1 MIRRIVAFM
10 MAVLVWVAQPALAQ
24 TPTVVHDLRITVLS
38 TMLAD
43 EGVGEW
49 GFAALVEA
57 DGQTILFDTGAYPDT
72 VLRNAREMKIDLSH
86 VHRLVLSHFHGDH
99 TGGLITLRKAV
110 MAGDPAALAV
120 VDAGKGILEQRYTS
134 AGKPIGGMPAF
145 YPAYQQLGGS
155 VVEHDKPVELVPGVW
170 LTGPVPRVHDEHNW
184 SSGPR
189 LMRDGKLVD
198 DPVSEDSSL
207 VIRTADGLV
216 ILTGCGHAG
225 IMNIV
230 DQARAITGEQR
241 ITAIVGGLHLFERR
255 DTELARTA
263 AWLKG
268 VRYLLA
274 AHCTG
279 IEATFRLRELLG
291 LTPRTAVIAAV
302 GSRYEAGKG
311 ITALSIAGYPGP

>member
-1 MIRRIVAFM
+1 MIRRLIAFL
-10 MAVLVWVAQPALAQ
+10 AAGLALAAQPASAK
-24 TPTVVHDLRITVLS
+24 TPALVHDLRITILS

-49 GFAALVEA
+49 GFAALVVA
-57 DGQTILFDTGAYPDT
+57 DGQAILFDTGAYPDT
-72 VLRNAREMKIDLSH
+72 VLRNAREMKIDLGH

-120 VDAGKGILEQRYTS
+120 VDAGEGILEQRYTA

-145 YPAYQQLGGS
+145 LPAYHQLGGS
-155 VVEHDKPVELVPGVW
+155 VIEHDQAVELLPGVW
-170 LTGPVPRVHDEHNW
+170 LTGPVPRLRDEHTR
-184 SSGPR
+184 GKGVM

-198 DPVSEDSSL
+198 DPVGEDASL
-207 VIRTADGLV
+207 VMRTAEGLV

-230 DQARAITGEQR
+230 DQAKAMTGETR
-241 ITAIVGGLHLFERR
+241 IAAVIGGLHLFEKR
-255 DTELARTA
+255 DAELAETA
-263 AWLKG
+263 AHLNG

-279 IEATFRLRELLG
+279 IEATFKLRQYLG
-291 LTPRTAVIAAV
+291 LDPRTAVVAAV

-311 ITALSIAGYPGP
+311 IAPLRLAGYPGP